1 MPAAIGKSS
10 LNMSTPTLAK
20 ALQILRFQR
29 LNAAMIYQAS
39 TLQLPFSPDFM
50 RVFHRPNR
58 SNPPFI
64 TLFTTRPYPQS
75 IVEEA
80 FQAFASTTCC
90 AFVPHECRPIR
101 ALPVMAFP
109 FVTGYWLLDAH
120 RTRVSMT

>member
-10 LNMSTPTLAK
+10 LNMSPPTLAK

-29 LNAAMIYQAS
+29 LNAVMIYQGS

-64 TLFTTRPYPQS
+64 TLFNTPPQPQS
-75 IVEEA
+75 IVEEL
-80 FQAFASTTCC
+80 FLGLRPTTCC
-90 AFVPHECRPIR
+90 ALWT
-101 ALPVMAFP
+101 A
-109 FVTGYWLLDAH
+109 
-120 RTRVSMT
+120 